1 MKNGILNELIS
12 TMRERIPQDMNLA
25 NTLADILCMGKEAV
39 YRRLRGE
46 VSFTIDE
53 VALLSQKLGIS
64 IDQIVGSHVS
74 NKVTFDLN
82 LLHASSALESYYEII
97 NRYLQIFDYVK
108 TDNTT
113 EVYTASN
120 SLPFTLYSSYEN
132 LSKFRLCRWMY
143 QNGDIKTPHSLEE
156 MSVDERIVNVHKKLS
171 ESMRQCPKTFFIWD
185 TNIFYSFV
193 KEIKY
198 FASLNLISKDDV
210 MHLKEDLLQLLGVV
224 EHLSIKGEFSENKK
238 VSFYLSN
245 ISFEAT
251 YSYIEKHDY
260 QVSLLR
266 VYSINSMDSQSSY
279 ICQMQRNWIQSL
291 KRHSILVSE
300 SGEAQRIAFLQK
312 QLEVINTL

>member
-143 QNGDIKTPHSLEE
+143 QNGDIKTPHSWKRCLW
-156 MSVDERIVNVHKKLS
+156 MNGS
-171 ESMRQCPKTFFIWD
+171 SMCIR
-185 TNIFYSFV
+185 S
-193 KEIKY
+193 
-198 FASLNLISKDDV
+198 
-210 MHLKEDLLQLLGVV
+210 
-224 EHLSIKGEFSENKK
+224 
-238 VSFYLSN
+238 
-245 ISFEAT
+245 
-251 YSYIEKHDY
+251 
-260 QVSLLR
+260 
-266 VYSINSMDSQSSY
+266 
-279 ICQMQRNWIQSL
+279 
-291 KRHSILVSE
+291 
-300 SGEAQRIAFLQK
+300 
-312 QLEVINTL
+312 

>member
-120 SLPFTLYSSYEN
+120 SLPFTLILPMRICLN
-132 LSKFRLCRWMY
+132 
-143 QNGDIKTPHSLEE
+143 
-156 MSVDERIVNVHKKLS
+156 SVFADGCIR
-171 ESMRQCPKTFFIWD
+171 T
-185 TNIFYSFV
+185 
-193 KEIKY
+193 EI
-198 FASLNLISKDDV
+198 SRRHIL
-210 MHLKEDLLQLLGVV
+210 
-224 EHLSIKGEFSENKK
+224 
-238 VSFYLSN
+238 
-245 ISFEAT
+245 
-251 YSYIEKHDY
+251 
-260 QVSLLR
+260 
-266 VYSINSMDSQSSY
+266 
-279 ICQMQRNWIQSL
+279 W
-291 KRHSILVSE
+291 KRCL
-300 SGEAQRIAFLQK
+300 
-312 QLEVINTL
+312 

>member
-156 MSVDERIVNVHKKLS
+156 MSVDERIV
-171 ESMRQCPKTFFIWD
+171 
-185 TNIFYSFV
+185 
-193 KEIKY
+193 KY

-210 MHLKEDLLQLLGVV
+210 IHLKEELLQLLGVV

-300 SGEAQRIAFLQK
+300 SGEAQRIAFLQN

>member
-12 TMRERIPQDMNLA
+12 TMKERIPQDMNLA

-82 LLHASSALESYYEII
+82 LLHATSALESYYEII

-143 QNGDIKTPHSLEE
+143 QNGDIKTPHSLED

-171 ESMRQCPKTFFIWD
+171 ESIRQCPKTFFIWD

-198 FASLNLISKDDV
+198 FASLNLMSCI
-210 MHLKEDLLQLLGVV
+210 
-224 EHLSIKGEFSENKK
+224 
-238 VSFYLSN
+238 
-245 ISFEAT
+245 
-251 YSYIEKHDY
+251 
-260 QVSLLR
+260 
-266 VYSINSMDSQSSY
+266 
-279 ICQMQRNWIQSL
+279 
-291 KRHSILVSE
+291 
-300 SGEAQRIAFLQK
+300 
-312 QLEVINTL
+312 

>member
-82 LLHASSALESYYEII
+82 LLHATSALESYYEII

-132 LSKFRLCRWMY
+132 LS
-143 QNGDIKTPHSLEE
+143 LED

-171 ESMRQCPKTFFIWD
+171 ESIRQCPKTFFIWD

-198 FASLNLISKDDV
+198 FASLNLINKDDV
-210 MHLKEDLLQLLGVV
+210 MHLKEELLQLLGVV

-300 SGEAQRIAFLQK
+300 SGEA
-312 QLEVINTL
+312 